1 LTTRG
6 RPNGSK
12 TKKRAFP
19 AKARQAASARW
30 EKLREM
36 NAVMAA
42 TKAKPN
48 CALPVDSQC
57 RLVHGVAALRKHSQE
72 SFHSAAS
79 SVAYVV
85 CFVVVLLTQDVLNI
99 ICMQNGVTVH
109 AVKKSWTNFKA
120 GKLEVNVAKKLP
132 VEYKP
137 RAEML
142 GEWMYQ
148 VIGGRIYDMERKGEN
163 ITSTTVRNMFE
174 KHIPQLKDIGDSSII
189 RIMQKL
195 G

>member
-1 LTTRG
+1 MRG
-6 RPNGSK
+6 RPKGWK
-12 TKKRAFP
+12 PKKRAFT

-36 NAVMAA
+36 NAVMTA

-48 CALPVDSQC
+48 CALSVDSQC

-148 VIGGRIYDMERKGEN
+148 VIGGRIYYMERKGEN